1 MPTVLEKGALDMHLY
16 DEILEQYLARDLPP
30 QTLTAI
36 DTHVSNCLF
45 CAHTLAEESSVGTRW
60 ERRGLL
66 GRLVR
71 VEELPAVDDAH
82 VEERRAEA
90 A

>member
-1 MPTVLEKGALDMHLY
+1 MHIY
-16 DEILEQYLARDLPP
+16 GKILEQYLNRELPHN
-30 QTLTAI
+30 QLVAI
-36 DTHVSNCLF
+36 DAHVSNCLF
-45 CAHTLAEESSVGTRW
+45 CAHALADESGTTTTW

-71 VEELPAVDDAH
+71 
-82 VEERRAEA
+82 A

>member
-1 MPTVLEKGALDMHLY
+1 MHLY
-16 DEILEQYLARDLPP
+16 GDTLDNYVARTLPA
-30 QTLTAI
+30 QTLAAI
-36 DTHVSNCLF
+36 DGHVSNCLF
-45 CAHTLAEESSVGTRW
+45 CAHALAEEASASTRW

-71 VEELPAVDDAH
+71 VEEPVAAYADD
-82 VEERRAEA
+82 EELRAKA

>member
-1 MPTVLEKGALDMHLY
+1 VGEAGGGDNA
-16 DEILEQYLARDLPP
+16 
-30 QTLTAI
+30 
-36 DTHVSNCLF
+36 HVSNCLF
-45 CAHTLAEESSVGTRW
+45 CAHTLADEAATSTHW

-71 VEELPAVDDAH
+71 TEAPVRLENDA
-82 VEERRAEA
+82 ENPQAQA